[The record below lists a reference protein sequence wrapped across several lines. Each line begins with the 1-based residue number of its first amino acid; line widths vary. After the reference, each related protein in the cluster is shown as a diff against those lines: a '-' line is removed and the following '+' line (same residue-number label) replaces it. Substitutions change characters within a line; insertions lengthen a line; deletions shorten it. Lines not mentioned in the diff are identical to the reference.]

1 LGNRKTLDRRPRSPA
16 TASSSAMST
25 TMRSTTLRVVIAALL
40 ASAAQGFLIA
50 PAAITSPRALQ
61 QRTTALPSLRMGAG
75 EMDRRK
81 MVVTAAGG
89 LAAALLGSR
98 PAVADNLVNG
108 RAACT
113 VLDCPAPKTEQF
125 ELVDNIVKSNEYTGK
140 GASFK
145 RPSDDAF
152 KRVSSP
158 SSAWRTVPSSQLFRS
173 KTDPNTAIFFDV
185 EQIVNKEGGWTPG
198 LKAQYTNTF
207 KDKFKLV
214 SEGAPTKDGGMD
226 RFIFEYT
233 VSTELEGK
241 NQVMHYITTFV
252 AAQDQVYIMN
262 AQSKDDKW
270 ATVGAALRTCA
281 ESLKPNI

>member
-1 LGNRKTLDRRPRSPA
+1 
-16 TASSSAMST
+16 MST

-145 RPSDDAF
+145 EIPAPLDPAQCKADSRFSC
-152 KRVSSP
+152 SP
-158 SSAWRTVPSSQLFRS
+158 R
-173 KTDPNTAIFFDV
+173 
-185 EQIVNKEGGWTPG
+185 
-198 LKAQYTNTF
+198 YT
-207 KDKFKLV
+207 
-214 SEGAPTKDGGMD
+214 G
-226 RFIFEYT
+226 I
-233 VSTELEGK
+233 
-241 NQVMHYITTFV
+241 
-252 AAQDQVYIMN
+252 AAGPK
-262 AQSKDDKW
+262 S
-270 ATVGAALRTCA
+270 
-281 ESLKPNI
+281 